1 MVIAFLK
8 IELDRD
14 ELKGL
19 SYIAVR
25 PHVKQAI
32 NYPVMK
38 LTHEATA
45 MKKNGG
51 RINILQPKWSEIVAG
66 V

>member
-1 MVIAFLK
+1 MK
-8 IELDRD
+8 IELDIC

-19 SYIAVR
+19 SYTAVH
-25 PHVKQAI
+25 PHVKNVI

-51 RINILQPKWSEIVAG
+51 RIHILQPEWSETVAG

>member
-1 MVIAFLK
+1 
-8 IELDRD
+8 
-14 ELKGL
+14 
-19 SYIAVR
+19 
-25 PHVKQAI
+25 VKQGI

-51 RINILQPKWSEIVAG
+51 RINVLQPKWSEIVAG